1 MKKDGSDIRIR
12 LLAVER
18 IIGKRPITMT
28 QILNRLECEYNIS
41 ADRKTIYQDIAA
53 LTLFMPVIYVDQQ
66 GYMISEVER

>member
-53 LTLFMPVIYVDQQ
+53 LTLFMPVIYVDQK